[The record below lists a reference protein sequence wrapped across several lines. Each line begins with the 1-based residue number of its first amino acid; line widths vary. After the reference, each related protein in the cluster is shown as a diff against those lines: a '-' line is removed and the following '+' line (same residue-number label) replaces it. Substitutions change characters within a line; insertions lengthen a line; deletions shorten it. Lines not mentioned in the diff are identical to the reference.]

1 MPRAKDD
8 IPGPQ
13 LTSDGFPLVC
23 VSCKREAEVRCP
35 QKLGLFRRCGAPLC
49 HGCVHYDDRR
59 SPLHDRIGADRSNN
73 RSRAE
78 EQAEELIAVEDELR
92 PLTGNANET
101 VGPVKPSR
109 RERKKQR
116 DDLVQLLNELTPQT
130 VVVKPVEPPE

>member
-59 SPLHDRIGADRSNN
+59 SPLRRDANARS
-73 RSRAE
+73 S
-78 EQAEELIAVEDELR
+78 
-92 PLTGNANET
+92 ET
-101 VGPVKPSR
+101 ISSSSS
-109 RERKKQR
+109 
-116 DDLVQLLNELTPQT
+116 TS
-130 VVVKPVEPPE
+130 